1 MDASVVE
8 PVDAVERGPLDVFD
22 VAPGTLST
30 NQLALVEAVERLCQ
44 SSRSC
49 RREIRL
55 TPWRRRRAVA
65 PSSEYSSIV
74 QVQLVE

>member
-30 NQLALVEAVERLCQ
+30 NQLALVEAVERLRQ
-44 SSRSC
+44 S
-49 RREIRL
+49 IVV
-55 TPWRRRRAVA
+55 AVA
-65 PSSEYSSIV
+65 ARSD
-74 QVQLVE
+74 